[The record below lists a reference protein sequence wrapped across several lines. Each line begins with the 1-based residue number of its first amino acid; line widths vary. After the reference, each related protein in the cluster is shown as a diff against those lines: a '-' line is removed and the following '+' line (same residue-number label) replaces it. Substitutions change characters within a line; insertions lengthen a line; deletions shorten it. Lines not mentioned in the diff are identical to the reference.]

1 MIALYF
7 LGCLLRPICLPVPE
21 TLLVLWGSRQVSQPL
36 ALAVGVAGSAAGIA
50 GMDLISSKVS
60 EWIVKRLNC
69 RKALEGFQDYIAYYK
84 TKMIAVLFIIPVFP
98 DIIISIGAAVSKIS
112 LPVFVFIAIM
122 AKSVSIGM
130 IVYSGEIAHF
140 LCLEKWQVILTEL
153 FLVNIISSVFKIYN
167 RGRERYADA
176 G

>member
-1 MIALYF
+1 MLVVMRRF
-7 LGCLLRPICLPVPE
+7 LSINIFIQI
-21 TLLVLWGSRQVSQPL
+21 LW
-36 ALAVGVAGSAAGIA
+36 LAVPVQALPPSFDKKSAINSLQGELARTTDATDSMVILSNLF
-50 GMDLISSKVS
+50 DLYQRQS
-60 EWIVKRLNC
+60 R
-69 RKALEGFQDYIAYYK
+69 D
-84 TKMIAVLFIIPVFP
+84 
-98 DIIISIGAAVSKIS
+98 
-112 LPVFVFIAIM
+112 
-122 AKSVSIGM
+122 SIGM

>member
-1 MIALYF
+1 MY
-7 LGCLLRPICLPVPE
+7 
-21 TLLVLWGSRQVSQPL
+21 
-36 ALAVGVAGSAAGIA
+36 
-50 GMDLISSKVS
+50 LISSKVS
-60 EWIVKRLNC
+60 EWIVKKLNC

>member
-36 ALAVGVAGSAAGIA
+36 ALAAGIA
-50 GMDLISSKVS
+50 GMYLISSKVS